1 MFKNTIKYLGFVII
15 IGFLFSNINAMDSL
29 PSSSQKDIYLDSFIS
44 KFKKVV
50 SPENIDKE
58 VAIFSEAYNLYI
70 ENYLKPVTLE
80 DKKALFAKANK
91 LLDVIDKKNKELLL
105 GKEVQEI
112 EVADLIDIEAQKK
125 EKAEEEVK
133 NIKKPK
139 NKPELYKKRNSSET
153 MELVMDYV
161 LNDIDA
167 HTSWLKP
174 ETAKKFVDQLQGK
187 HKGIGI
193 LFSSNK
199 EENYLDIKKV
209 FTDSGAN
216 KAGLLPGDKIYFV
229 DNKRIDIGENF
240 ENVESIVSS
249 IRGEAGTKVNLGLKR
264 KDLATNQDK
273 DISIMVLRGDYYI
286 PSVEHKIIDKKY
298 AYIQIFSFNHDTSDL
313 YLKALRSMNINT
325 LKGLIIDLR
334 DNPGGLLQ
342 QAVIV
347 GDSLLS
353 GEEVVSVKGR
363 DEYRDKVYRSLPRS
377 VVNENIPVVILLN
390 GQSASAS
397 ELLSAGFALNNRAI
411 IIGDYSFGKW
421 SVQTPFTLSNRSMFN
436 ITTQLFYGPFGN
448 TFQGSGISPDI
459 AILPNRYFKGKSADL
474 TEETIAVERKKEF
487 REMNYPNW
495 LKVDN
500 VNAINR
506 KPKGTTNEYNCPK
519 YEDKDYILGC
529 ALIYLK
535 YNNINAFFNVANK
548 IEEKR
553 LKLDTK
559 DPKELEAKIKTIIA
573 EVSP

>member
-1 MFKNTIKYLGFVII
+1 MLTNAIKYLNLAVV
-15 IGFLFSNINAMDSL
+15 IGFLFSNINAMDKL
-29 PSSSQKDIYLDSFIS
+29 PSNAQKDIYLDSFFS

-50 SPENIDKE
+50 SPESIEKE
-58 VAIFSEAYNLYI
+58 ILIFSEAYNLYI
-70 ENYLKPVTLE
+70 ENYLKPVNLE
-80 DKKALFAKANK
+80 DKKALFTKANK
-91 LLDVIDKKNKELLL
+91 LLDVIERKNKELLE
-105 GKEVQEI
+105 GKEVKEI
-112 EVADLIDIEAQKK
+112 EASDLIDIEAQK
-125 EKAEEEVK
+125 EEEIKTVK
-133 NIKKPK
+133 K
-139 NKPELYKKRNSSET
+139 NKKKQEFYKKLNSGET
-153 MELVMDYV
+153 MELIMDYV
-161 LNDIDA
+161 FNDIDA

-174 ETAKKFVDQLQGK
+174 ETAKKFLEQLQGR

-209 FTDSGAN
+209 FADGGAS
-216 KAGLLPGDKIYFV
+216 KAGLLPGDKIYYV
-229 DNKRIDIGENF
+229 DNKRVDIGENF
-240 ENVESIVSS
+240 ENVEAIVSS
-249 IRGEAGTKVNLGLKR
+249 IRGEAGTKVNLGIKR
-264 KDLATNQDK
+264 KDIATNKDK
-273 DISIMVLRGDYYI
+273 DINLMVLRGDYYI
-286 PSVEHKIIDKKY
+286 PSVEYKIIDKKY

-313 YLKALRSMNINT
+313 YLKALRATNINN
-325 LKGLIIDLR
+325 LQGLIIDLR

-377 VVNENIPVVILLN
+377 VVNENIPVIILLN

-421 SVQTPFTLSNRSMFN
+421 SVQTPFTLSNKSMFN

-474 TEETIAVERKKEF
+474 TEETIALERKKEF
-487 REMNYPNW
+487 REMNYSNW

-500 VNAINR
+500 INAMNR
-506 KPKGTTNEYNCPK
+506 KPKGITNEYNCPK

-535 YNNINAFFNVANK
+535 HKNINTFFNITNK

-553 LKLDTK
+553 LKLDIK
-559 DPKELEAKIKTIIA
+559 DPKDLEVKIKAIIA
-573 EVSP
+573 EVNP

>member
-1 MFKNTIKYLGFVII
+1 MVNMLTNAIKYLNLAVV
-15 IGFLFSNINAMDSL
+15 IGFLFSNINAMDKL
-29 PSSSQKDIYLDSFIS
+29 PSNAQKDIYLDSFFS

-50 SPENIDKE
+50 SPESIEKE
-58 VAIFSEAYNLYI
+58 ILIFSEAYNLYI
-70 ENYLKPVTLE
+70 ENYLKPVNLE
-80 DKKALFAKANK
+80 DKKALFTKANK
-91 LLDVIDKKNKELLL
+91 LLDVIERKNKELLE
-105 GKEVQEI
+105 GKEVKEI
-112 EVADLIDIEAQKK
+112 EASDLIDIEAQK
-125 EKAEEEVK
+125 EEEIKTVK
-133 NIKKPK
+133 K
-139 NKPELYKKRNSSET
+139 NKKKQEFYKKLNSGET
-153 MELVMDYV
+153 MELIMDYV
-161 LNDIDA
+161 FNDIDA

-174 ETAKKFVDQLQGK
+174 ETAKKFLEQLQGR

-209 FTDSGAN
+209 FADGGAS
-216 KAGLLPGDKIYFV
+216 KAGLLPGDKIYYV
-229 DNKRIDIGENF
+229 DNKRVDIGENF
-240 ENVESIVSS
+240 ENVEAIVSS
-249 IRGEAGTKVNLGLKR
+249 IRGEAGTKVNLGIKR
-264 KDLATNQDK
+264 KDIATNKDK
-273 DISIMVLRGDYYI
+273 DINLMVLRGDYYI
-286 PSVEHKIIDKKY
+286 PSVEYKIIDKKY

-313 YLKALRSMNINT
+313 YLKALRATNINN
-325 LKGLIIDLR
+325 LQGLIIDLR

-377 VVNENIPVVILLN
+377 VVNENIPVIILLN

-421 SVQTPFTLSNRSMFN
+421 SVQTPFTLSNKSMFN

-474 TEETIAVERKKEF
+474 TEETIALERKKEF
-487 REMNYPNW
+487 REMNYSNW

-500 VNAINR
+500 INAMNR
-506 KPKGTTNEYNCPK
+506 KPKGITNEYNCPK

-535 YNNINAFFNVANK
+535 HKNINTFFNITNK

-553 LKLDTK
+553 LKLDIK
-559 DPKELEAKIKTIIA
+559 DPKDLEVKIKAIIA
-573 EVSP
+573 EVNP